1 MPIECDWHNREHPA
15 DLLLSS
21 LHNGETQGLC
31 QTGFM
36 ELAVSMVDAAAEAE
50 AEASAA
56 DAVRRL
62 DALGDPE
69 AFPTSDGSSGEADP
83 PAEPPSQPDSGPGDD
98 ETAPSATQEPDEA
111 PAAARRGHGRSQ
123 P

>member
-1 MPIECDWHNREHPA
+1 MPIECDWHDREHPA

-31 QTGFM
+31 HAGFM
-36 ELAVSMVDAAAEAE
+36 ELAVSMVDAASAAE

-62 DALGDPE
+62 DALGDPG
-69 AFPTSDGSSGEADP
+69 AFPTSDDSSGAADP
-83 PAEPPSQPDSGPGDD
+83 PAEPPSQPDSGPESD
-98 ETAPSATQEPDEA
+98 EVGPSATPEPDEA
-111 PAAARRGHGRSQ
+111 PRAVPRGHRRS
-123 P
+123 